1 MEPED
6 WMACLGHADS
16 GADQGQDAGTPKGP
30 TQVDVQPV
38 EEPEVRRM
46 SSRTSGAATLV
57 ICSAGVGLAV
67 FAYSRDAFVLLVWVL
82 GAAAVWWAAKKPVQ
96 GAANPA
102 PPPLPE
108 RGLEKEPQ
116 VTMVRDTAH
125 PNRWLVTRESP
136 WMTQEIEKDRDE
148 S

>member
-1 MEPED
+1 MD
-6 WMACLGHADS
+6 RH
-16 GADQGQDAGTPKGP
+16 GA
-30 TQVDVQPV
+30 VRRIRVN
-38 EEPEVRRM
+38 EEPDEMAVRQM
-46 SSRTSGAATLV
+46 SSRTAGAATLL

-67 FAYSRDAFVLLVWVL
+67 FAYSRDAFVLLVWAL

-108 RGLEKEPQ
+108 RGSDEEPQ
-116 VTMVRDTAH
+116 VTMVRDTTH
-125 PNRWLVTRESP
+125 PNRWIVTQESP
-136 WMTQEIEKDRDE
+136 WVAQEIEKDRDE